1 MTQKEQLEKL
11 LAIGYTLAEAL
22 AMVEPGEAPADPE
35 PKPEPKPEP
44 APEPEPEPE
53 PKPEPKPEPEQK
65 AENTSAQVLESLTA
79 SNASIMKALETLT
92 KAVQASNRY
101 TIGTD
106 EDVNAKPKA
115 DEFLKV
121 LLEGSK

>member
-11 LAIGYTLAEAL
+11 RAIGYTIEEAL
-22 AMVEPGEAPADPE
+22 AMIEPGETPADP
-35 PKPEPKPEP
+35 K
-44 APEPEPEPE
+44 PEPE
-53 PKPEPKPEPEQK
+53 PKPEPKPEPTPEPKPEPTPEPEQNVD
-65 AENTSAQVLESLTA
+65 NTSAKVLEDLTA

-101 TIGTD
+101 TIGND
-106 EDVNAKPKA
+106 EDINAKPKA

>member
-11 LAIGYTLAEAL
+11 LAIGYTVEEAL

-35 PKPEPKPEP
+35 PKLEPT
-44 APEPEPEPE
+44 PE
-53 PKPEPKPEPEQK
+53 PKPEPKPEPTPEPEQK
-65 AENTSAQVLESLTA
+65 PENTSAKVLEDLTA

-101 TIGTD
+101 TIGSD
-106 EDVNAKPKA
+106 EDINAKPKA

>member
-11 LAIGYTLAEAL
+11 LAIGYTVEEAL
-22 AMVEPGEAPADPE
+22 AMVEPGEAPADPKPE
-35 PKPEPKPEP
+35 PTPEPKPEP
-44 APEPEPEPE
+44 APEP
-53 PKPEPKPEPEQK
+53 KPEPAPEPEQK

-101 TIGTD
+101 TIGSD
-106 EDVNAKPKA
+106 EDINAKPKA

-121 LLEGSK
+121 LLEGNK

>member
-11 LAIGYTLAEAL
+11 RAIGYTIEEAL
-22 AMVEPGEAPADPE
+22 AMIDTEEAPADP
-35 PKPEPKPEP
+35 K
-44 APEPEPEPE
+44 PEPE
-53 PKPEPKPEPEQK
+53 PKPEPKPEPTPEPKPEPTPEPEQK
-65 AENTSAQVLESLTA
+65 ADNTSAKVLEDLTA

-101 TIGTD
+101 TLGTD
-106 EDVNAKPKA
+106 EDINAKPKA

-121 LLEGSK
+121 LLEGTK

>member
-11 LAIGYTLAEAL
+11 LAIGYTVAEAL
-22 AMVEPGEAPADPE
+22 AMVEPGEAPAEPEPKPDPKPEPTPE

-44 APEPEPEPE
+44 T
-53 PKPEPKPEPEQK
+53 PEPEQK
-65 AENTSAQVLESLTA
+65 PESTSAKVLEDLTA

-101 TIGTD
+101 SIGND
-106 EDVNAKPKA
+106 EDINAKPKA

>member
-11 LAIGYTLAEAL
+11 LAIGYTVEEAL
-22 AMVEPGEAPADPE
+22 AMVEPGESPADPE
-35 PKPEPKPEP
+35 PKPEPKQEP
-44 APEPEPEPE
+44 KPEPE
-53 PKPEPKPEPEQK
+53 PKQEPTPEPEQK
-65 AENTSAQVLESLTA
+65 AENTSAKVLEDLTA

-101 TIGTD
+101 TIGND
-106 EDVNAKPKA
+106 EDINAKPKA

>member
-11 LAIGYTLAEAL
+11 LAIGYTVEEAL
-22 AMVEPGEAPADPE
+22 AMVEPGEAPADPKPE
-35 PKPEPKPEP
+35 PTPEPKPEP
-44 APEPEPEPE
+44 APV
-53 PKPEPKPEPEQK
+53 PKPEPTPEPEQK
-65 AENTSAQVLESLTA
+65 ADNTSAQVLESLTA

-101 TIGTD
+101 TIGSD
-106 EDVNAKPKA
+106 EDINAKPKA

>member
-11 LAIGYTLAEAL
+11 LAIGYTVEEAL

-44 APEPEPEPE
+44 TPE
-53 PKPEPKPEPEQK
+53 PKPEPKPEPTPEPEQK
-65 AENTSAQVLESLTA
+65 AENTSVKVLEDLTA

-101 TIGTD
+101 SIGSD
-106 EDVNAKPKA
+106 EDINAKPKA

>member
-22 AMVEPGEAPADPE
+22 AMVDTEETPADPKPEPEPKPEPAPE

-44 APEPEPEPE
+44 T
-53 PKPEPKPEPEQK
+53 PEPEQK

-106 EDVNAKPKA
+106 EDVNAKPQA